1 MAKKSTNQAS
11 DQVGKAPI
19 DKAVPKPVGQR
30 APRSDSYAQ
39 QLRDLEVGETWSRS
53 VRIPGDEAVALRVT
67 STKEDISN
75 TMPGIIRNAR
85 ARLPN
90 ADFATAVGEFR
101 SRDGDVIVT
110 IAVTRTA

>member
-1 MAKKSTNQAS
+1 MAKKSTKQAA
-11 DQVGKAPI
+11 DEVGKAPI

-39 QLRDLEVGETWSRS
+39 QLRDLEVGETRSRS
-53 VRIPGDEAVALRVT
+53 VRIAGNQAIAELVAV
-67 STKEDISN
+67 TKEELSN
-75 TMPGIIRNAR
+75 SMPGIIRNAK

>member
-1 MAKKSTNQAS
+1 MAKKSNKQAP

-30 APRSDSYAQ
+30 APRSDSYAK
-39 QLRDLEVGETWSRS
+39 QLRELEVGETWSRS
-53 VRIPGDEAVALRVT
+53 VRIPGHEAVAVRVT
-67 STKEDISN
+67 SAKEDLSN

-85 ARLPN
+85 VRLPN
-90 ADFATAVGEFR
+90 ANFATAVGEFR

-110 IAVTRTA
+110 IAATRTA

>member
-1 MAKKSTNQAS
+1 MPKKPSKQAS
-11 DQVGKAPI
+11 AQVGKAPI

-30 APRSDSYAQ
+30 APRSDSFAA
-39 QLRDLEVGETWSRS
+39 QLRELEVGDTWSRS
-53 VRIPGDEAVALRVT
+53 VRIPGEEAVAIRVT
-67 STKEDISN
+67 STKEDLSN
-75 TMPGIIRNAR
+75 TMPGIIRNAK

-110 IAVTRTA
+110 IAVTRTT